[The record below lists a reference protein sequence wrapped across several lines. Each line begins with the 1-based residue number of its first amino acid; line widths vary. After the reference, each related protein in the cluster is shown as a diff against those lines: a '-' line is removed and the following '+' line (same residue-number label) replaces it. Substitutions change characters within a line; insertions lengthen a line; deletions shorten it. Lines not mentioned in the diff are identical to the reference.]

1 MAREN
6 RVESRPL
13 LLRISP
19 ATEQLLEQ
27 LAEKGLYGKN
37 KAEVATFILREWT
50 WSNTDKLKDHGV
62 DVDHLV
68 KGNGKKAASATRQK
82 GA

>member
-6 RVESRPL
+6 RVESLPL
-13 LLRISP
+13 LLRVSP

-62 DVDHLV
+62 NVDHLV
-68 KGNGKKAASATRQK
+68 KGSGKKAADVTRQK

>member
-6 RVESRPL
+6 RVESRTL

-19 ATEQLLEQ
+19 AMEQLLEE
-27 LAEKGLYGKN
+27 LAERGLYGRN
-37 KAEVATFILREWT
+37 KAEVASFILREWT
-50 WSNTDKLKDHGV
+50 WSSIGKLKDHGV
-62 DVDHLV
+62 GVDHLV
-68 KGNGKKAASATRQK
+68 KGIAKKTAETARQK

>member
-1 MAREN
+1 MPRSN
-6 RVESRPL
+6 RVESLPL
-13 LLRISP
+13 LLRVSP

-27 LAEKGLYGKN
+27 LAQKGLYGRN

-50 WSNTDKLKDHGV
+50 WNNTDKLKHHGIEF
-62 DVDHLV
+62 DHLV
-68 KGNGKKAASATRQK
+68 EGSGKKVSELTRQK

>member
-13 LLRISP
+13 LLRVSP
-19 ATEQLLEQ
+19 ATEQLLED
-27 LAEKGLYGKN
+27 LAEKGLYGRN
-37 KAEVATFILREWT
+37 KAEVATFVLREWT
-50 WSNTDKLKDHGV
+50 WNNVNKLKDHGISF
-62 DVDHLV
+62 DHLV
-68 KGNGKKAASATRQK
+68 KGSRKKITEATRQK

>member
-1 MAREN
+1 MARQN

-27 LAEKGLYGKN
+27 LAQRGLYGRN
-37 KAEVATFILREWT
+37 KAEVATFVLREWT
-50 WSNTDKLKDHGV
+50 WNNTNKLRDHGI
-62 DVDHLV
+62 DFDHLV
-68 KGNGKKAASATRQK
+68 KGSGKKTAQVTHQK

>member
-19 ATEQLLEQ
+19 AMEQLLEE
-27 LAEKGLYGKN
+27 LAGRGLYGRN
-37 KAEVATFILREWT
+37 KAEIASFILREWT
-50 WSNTDKLKDHGV
+50 WSNTGKLKDHGV

-68 KGNGKKAASATRQK
+68 KGTGKKATLTARQK

>member
-1 MAREN
+1 MGREN

-13 LLRISP
+13 LLRVSP

-27 LAEKGLYGKN
+27 LAEKGLYGRN

-50 WSNTDKLKDHGV
+50 WNNTGKLKDHGIEF
-62 DVDHLV
+62 DHLV
-68 KGNGKKAASATRQK
+68 KGSVKKAGEVARQK

>member
-19 ATEQLLEQ
+19 AMEQLLED
-27 LAEKGLYGKN
+27 LAERGLYGRN
-37 KAEVATFILREWT
+37 KAEVASFILREWT
-50 WSNTDKLKDHGV
+50 WSNTGKLTDHGV
-62 DVDHLV
+62 EVDHLV
-68 KGNGKKAASATRQK
+68 KGTAKRIAETDRQR

>member
-1 MAREN
+1 MPREN

-19 ATEQLLEQ
+19 AMEQLLED
-27 LAEKGLYGKN
+27 LAERGLYGRN
-37 KAEVATFILREWT
+37 KAEVASFILREWT
-50 WSNTDKLKDHGV
+50 WSSTDKLKDHGV
-62 DVDHLV
+62 EVDHLV
-68 KGNGKKAASATRQK
+68 RGAANRGSGATRQR

>member
-13 LLRISP
+13 LLRVSP
-19 ATEQLLEQ
+19 ATERLLEQ
-27 LAEKGLYGKN
+27 LAERGLYGRN
-37 KAEVATFILREWT
+37 KAEVATFVLREWT
-50 WSNTDKLKDHGV
+50 WNNVNKLKDHGISF
-62 DVDHLV
+62 DHLV
-68 KGNGKKAASATRQK
+68 KERGKKAIEPTRQK

>member
-1 MAREN
+1 MARQN
-6 RVESRPL
+6 RVESLPL
-13 LLRISP
+13 LLRVSP

-62 DVDHLV
+62 NVDHLV
-68 KGNGKKAASATRQK
+68 KGSGKKAADVTRQK

>member
-6 RVESRPL
+6 RVESLPL

-27 LAEKGLYGKN
+27 LAGKGLYGKN

-68 KGNGKKAASATRQK
+68 KGTTKKSSDLNRQK